1 MLTILLGIVIYFI
14 GAICKYLH
22 DDYKQYPNIHV
33 GYKTKSAMK
42 DKYSWEEANSYFYK
56 ICTLSLIFSV
66 GFIGIINLIDLQVVR
81 SVYTITR
88 LLVVF
93 GPIALIEIHL
103 YKFNRYKG
111 MNNQ

>member
-22 DDYKQYPNIHV
+22 DDYKQFPNIHV

-42 DKYSWEEANSYFYK
+42 NKDSWEEANSYFYK
-56 ICTLSLIFSV
+56 ICTLAVIFSV
-66 GFIGIINLIDLQVVR
+66 GFVGIINFSDLKIVR
-81 SVYTITR
+81 PVYTITR

-93 GPIALIEIHL
+93 GPIALTEIHL
-103 YKFNRYKG
+103 YKFNRYNDI
-111 MNNQ
+111 NNQ